1 MKRKI
6 LLGVVVSILSL
17 GIVGCQSSVK
27 DNNKEVKEAYE
38 NLLNKE
44 KKYEYVKEVLSDGLY
59 TEEYRDIQNRMYRL
73 DIYNKDNKLESRDIG
88 NEKEFTSL
96 FKDEN
101 GEWIGYKEEYADSVI
116 KENEKRNSTSVIDSA
131 CRKNISS
138 IIDNDY
144 ISKEKV
150 DGLIMYSDDKNNF
163 VYVNPNTNMISKVKF
178 SEKNKDNIIE
188 YEFKIFDNIDKK
200 DLSINASN
208 KENID
213 LSKIKIEDRGKQE
226 GMEGPSVG

>member
-6 LLGVVVSILSL
+6 LLGVVVGALSL
-17 GIVGCQSSVK
+17 GLVGCQS
-27 DNNKEVKEAYE
+27 NNKSVKEAYE

-44 KKYEYVKEVLSDGLY
+44 KKYEYVKTVYSDGSY
-59 TEEYRDIQNRMYRL
+59 VEEYRDIQNRTERDDHYT
-73 DIYNKDNKLESRDIG
+73 KDNKLESRDISNG
-88 NEKEFTSL
+88 REIIAL

-101 GEWIGYKEEYADSVI
+101 GKWTGYKEGLADSII
-116 KENEKRNSTSVIDSA
+116 KDNEKRNSTSLIDYA
-131 CRKNISS
+131 YKKNISS

-144 ISKEKV
+144 VSKEKV
-150 DGLIMYSDDKNNF
+150 DGLIRYSDDKNNF
-163 VYVNPNTNMISKVKF
+163 VYVDPNTNMISKVKF
-178 SEKNKDNIIE
+178 SQEKDNMIE
-188 YEFKIFDNIDKK
+188 YEFKFFDNISKR

-226 GMEGPSVG
+226 GMEGPGLG

>member
-6 LLGVVVSILSL
+6 LLGVVVSILSF

-59 TEEYRDIQNRMYRL
+59 TEEYRHIPNRMYRL
-73 DIYNKDNKLESRDIG
+73 DAYNKDNKLESRDIG

-144 ISKEKV
+144 VSKEKV
-150 DGLIMYSDDKNNF
+150 DGLIVYSDDKNNF
-163 VYVNPNTNMISKVKF
+163 VYVDPNTNMISKVKF

-188 YEFKIFDNIDKK
+188 YEFKTFDNIDKK